1 MARVQSTFG
10 QGVCQVLKAT
20 CAIQQWLH
28 GLQPHLLC
36 QPLSH
41 CACSKGANA
50 RKLQSVRGKDAY
62 KANDLLA
69 DQLVT
74 VNQRLDYEAIIQI
87 AEIDD
92 QDVLYLN
99 FDNVALGGYHTDPHW
114 AGLPLEG

>member
-1 MARVQSTFG
+1 MIAWPQ
-10 QGVCQVLKAT
+10 AT
-20 CAIQQWLH
+20 PA
-28 GLQPHLLC
+28 LLTTC
-36 QPLSH
+36 H
-41 CACSKGANA
+41 RACSKGANA

-74 VNQRLDYEAIIQI
+74 VDPRLDYEAIIQI

-99 FDNVALGGYHTDPHW
+99 FDNVALGGCHTDPYRARLSSLAWSLQQQDCH
-114 AGLPLEG
+114 L